1 MYLDKYDFDYLNEIR
16 KEIWEKYYGKMK
28 IRQYP
33 GVDND
38 KRFIMYPDL
47 IYEGAS
53 MTLTEKEVR
62 RRERKARRLE
72 RKARRAKRPW
82 WLRWY

>member
-1 MYLDKYDFDYLNEIR
+1 MYLDKYDFEYLNQIR
-16 KEIWEKYYGKMK
+16 KEIIEKYYGKIK
-28 IRQYP
+28 TSQIP

-38 KRFIMYPDL
+38 KIIMVYPDL
-47 IYEGAS
+47 RREDQS
-53 MTLTEKEVR
+53 MTMCEIEVR
-62 RRERKARRLE
+62 RRE

>member
-1 MYLDKYDFDYLNEIR
+1 MYLDKYDFDYLKEIR
-16 KEIWEKYYGKMK
+16 KEIWEKYYGKMEM
-28 IRQYP
+28 RQYP
-33 GVDND
+33 GVDNS

-47 IYEGAS
+47 INDYSS

-62 RRERKARRLE
+62 RRERKL
-72 RKARRAKRPW
+72 RRAKRPW

>member
-16 KEIWEKYYGKMK
+16 KEIWEKYYGKMEM
-28 IRQYP
+28 RQYP
-33 GVDND
+33 GVDNS

-47 IYEGAS
+47 INDYSS

-62 RRERKARRLE
+62 RRERKL
-72 RKARRAKRPW
+72 RRAKRPW

>member
-16 KEIWEKYYGKMK
+16 KEIWEKYYGKMEM
-28 IRQYP
+28 RQYP
-33 GVDND
+33 GVDNS

-47 IYEGAS
+47 INDYSS

-62 RRERKARRLE
+62 RRERKARR
-72 RKARRAKRPW
+72 AKG
-82 WLRWY
+82 LL

>member
-16 KEIWEKYYGKMK
+16 KEIWEKYYGKMEM
-28 IRQYP
+28 RQYP
-33 GVDND
+33 GVDNS

-47 IYEGAS
+47 IYEYSS

-62 RRERKARRLE
+62 RRERKARR
-72 RKARRAKRPW
+72 AKRPW